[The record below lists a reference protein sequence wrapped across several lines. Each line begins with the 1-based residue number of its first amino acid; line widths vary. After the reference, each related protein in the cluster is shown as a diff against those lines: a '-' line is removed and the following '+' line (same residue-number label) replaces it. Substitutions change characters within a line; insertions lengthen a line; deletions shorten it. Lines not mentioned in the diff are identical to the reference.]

1 MEGWCLRGLVV
12 VEDRCAGH
20 SDQAADEAVKPKLA
34 IGMRVLLRGAT
45 VLPKF
50 RYLKSRYSLLLQ
62 RKEADPPQRYVGV
75 EACCIS
81 GIALRR
87 ENTCLRLL
95 LAESGQPQQLTTAHI
110 PCALHL
116 GIEGACI
123 RD

>member
-1 MEGWCLRGLVV
+1 MKGWCLRGLVV

-20 SDQAADEAVKPKLA
+20 SDQAADEAVKPKLV

-95 LAESGQPQQLTTAHI
+95 LAESGLQICLVEAAGPLR
-110 PCALHL
+110 LGLGLLRHL
-116 GIEGACI
+116 
-123 RD
+123 